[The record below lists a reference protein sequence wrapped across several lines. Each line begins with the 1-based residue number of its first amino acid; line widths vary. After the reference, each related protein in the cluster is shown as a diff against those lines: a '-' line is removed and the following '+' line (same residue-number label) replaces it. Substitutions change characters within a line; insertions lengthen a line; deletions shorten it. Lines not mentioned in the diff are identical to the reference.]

1 MRDTRQRGSMDSG
14 AGKSALT
21 QQVQPVIARKVGGET
36 LVARLE
42 AATDGAHG
50 KAAQP
55 ATSADG
61 ATAAARSPRTPAEA
75 ARLARTGTRIEL
87 PYRAEIEAQLGRD
100 LSNVEV
106 YVGPAAVEA
115 CAALGAEAFTVGH
128 TIAFAS
134 PHPPKT
140 TVMHEITHVL
150 QQGGD
155 QAKVDVPGDVG
166 VTAPGGAEEHEAE
179 AAEAAGPAKAEPA
192 APAQGGPPTA
202 ARKPALAM
210 KPGKD
215 AYCKTTATFELV
227 AKKGGS
233 SQGKLPAGS
242 LVQVTALDGT
252 GFDVMVMSGGALTGK
267 TGYLPDGAL
276 TEAQGIIG
284 NQVFNQGRLGGELDG
299 TGTKINCLGHASGEK
314 RAAYI
319 TNGTTEDMLKGLG
332 FTCIVGDSTVLAP
345 YIKAGKYAMMVYM
358 YMYKSSWREPDDQ
371 ALSYADLAKK
381 YGWSTS
387 SWQQPNVYFGPKGED
402 RPIDYHALDYNA
414 KTKKWEWVANNRPRE
429 KPPDY
434 NVDSKGTEPAAL
446 NPDDYFGSSGQV
458 LVSIACYK

>member
-1 MRDTRQRGSMDSG
+1 MREPRQRGSMDSG
-14 AGKSALT
+14 AGKSTLT

-36 LVARLE
+36 LVARLG
-42 AATDGAHG
+42 ATDGAPG

-55 ATSADG
+55 AAAADG
-61 ATAAARSPRTPAEA
+61 AAPAQSPRTPAEA
-75 ARLARTGTRIEL
+75 AKLARTGMRIDL

-134 PHPPKT
+134 AHPPKT

-155 QAKVDVPGDVG
+155 QAKIDVPGDVG

-179 AAEAAGPAKAEPA
+179 AAESAGPAGAERA
-192 APAQGGPPTA
+192 APAHGGPPKA
-202 ARKPALAM
+202 AMKPALAM

-215 AYCKTTATFELV
+215 AYCKTTASFELV

-242 LVQVTALDGT
+242 LVQVTALDGK
-252 GFDVMVMSGGALTGK
+252 GFDVVVKSGGALTGL

-284 NQVFNQGRLGGELDG
+284 NQVFNQGRLGGDLDG
-299 TGTKINCLGHASGEK
+299 SGTKINCLGHASGEK

-319 TNGTTEDMLKGLG
+319 RNGTTEDMLKGLG

-358 YMYKSSWREPDDQ
+358 YMYKSSWREPADQ
-371 ALSYADLAKK
+371 PLSYGDLAKK

-387 SWQQPNVYFGPKGED
+387 SWQQPNIYFGPKGED
-402 RPIDYHALDYNA
+402 QPIDYHALDYNA
-414 KTKKWEWVANNRPRE
+414 KTKKWEWVANNRARE
-429 KPPDY
+429 RPPDY
-434 NVDSKGTEPAAL
+434 DVDSKGTEPAAL
-446 NPDDYFGSSGQV
+446 NPDDYFGGSGQV
-458 LVSIACYK
+458 LVAIACYK

>member
-1 MRDTRQRGSMDSG
+1 VGHG
-14 AGKSALT
+14 AAPGKSTLA
-21 QQVQPVIARKVGGET
+21 QQVQPVVARKVGGET
-36 LVARLE
+36 LVARLG
-42 AATDGAHG
+42 AATDPAHG
-50 KAAQP
+50 TSAQPEAHAAGAVPAAQ
-55 ATSADG
+55 
-61 ATAAARSPRTPAEA
+61 SPRTPAEA
-75 ARLARTGTRIEL
+75 AKLARTGTRIDL
-87 PYRAEIEAQLGRD
+87 PYRSEIEAKLGRD

-128 TIAFAS
+128 MIAFAS
-134 PHPPKT
+134 PQPPQT

-155 QAKVDVPGDVG
+155 RAKVDVPGDVG
-166 VTAPGGAEEHEAE
+166 VTTPGGAEEHEAE
-179 AAEAAGPAKAEPA
+179 AAESGPA
-192 APAQGGPPTA
+192 APAQDAPPKA
-202 ARKPALAM
+202 AMKPVLAM

-252 GFDVMVMSGGALTGK
+252 GFDVLVMSAGALVGK

-299 TGTKINCLGHASGEK
+299 TGTKINCLGHASGQK

-332 FTCIVGDSTVLAP
+332 FTCIVGDSSALAP
-345 YIKAGKYAMMVYM
+345 FIKAGKYAMMVYM
-358 YMYKSSWREPDDQ
+358 YMYKPSWREAADQ
-371 ALSYADLAKK
+371 PLSFAELAKK
-381 YGWSTS
+381 YSWSTG
-387 SWQQPNVYFGPKGED
+387 SWQQPNVYFGPASED

-414 KTKKWEWVANNRPRE
+414 KTKKWEWVANNRPRD

-434 NVDSKGTEPAAL
+434 DVDSKGTEPAAL
-446 NPDDYFGSSGQV
+446 NPDDYFGGSGQV

>member
-1 MRDTRQRGSMDSG
+1 MRDTSQRGSTG
-14 AGKSALT
+14 AAPGKSTLA
-21 QQVQPVIARKVGGET
+21 QHAQPVIARKVGGET
-36 LVARLE
+36 LVARLGAGAGAD
-42 AATDGAHG
+42 AADG
-50 KAAQP
+50 KAAP
-55 ATSADG
+55 
-61 ATAAARSPRTPAEA
+61 SPRTPADA
-75 ARLARTGTRIEL
+75 AKLARTGTRIDL
-87 PYRAEIEAQLGRD
+87 PYRSEIEAKLGRD
-100 LSNVEV
+100 LSNVEA
-106 YVGPAAVEA
+106 YVGPAATEA

-128 TIAFAS
+128 MIAFAS
-134 PHPPKT
+134 PQPAKT

-155 QAKVDVPGDVG
+155 RAKVEVPGDVG
-166 VTAPGGAEEHEAE
+166 VTTPGGAEEHEAE
-179 AAEAAGPAKAEPA
+179 AAESG
-192 APAQGGPPTA
+192 APASAHDAPPQVA
-202 ARKPALAM
+202 GKPVLAM

-252 GFDVMVMSGGALTGK
+252 GFDVVVMSAGAFAGK

-299 TGTKINCLGHASGEK
+299 TGTKINCLGHASGQK

-332 FTCIVGDSTVLAP
+332 FTCIVGDSSVLAP

-358 YMYKSSWREPDDQ
+358 YMYKPSWREAADQ
-371 ALSYADLAKK
+371 PLSFSDLAKK

-387 SWQQPNVYFGPKGED
+387 SWQQPNVYFGPAGED

-414 KTKKWEWVANNRPRE
+414 KTKKWEWVANNRPRD

-446 NPDDYFGSSGQV
+446 NPDDYFGGSGQV

>member
-1 MRDTRQRGSMDSG
+1 VDSG
-14 AGKSALT
+14 AGKSTLT
-21 QQVQPVIARKVGGET
+21 QQVQPVVARKVGGET

-42 AATDGAHG
+42 AAHGA
-50 KAAQP
+50 AAPP
-55 ATSADG
+55 AASADG
-61 ATAAARSPRTPAEA
+61 AAPAARSARTPAEA

-106 YVGPAAVEA
+106 YVGPAAAEA

-128 TIAFAS
+128 TIAFTS

-179 AAEAAGPAKAEPA
+179 AAEAAGPETA
-192 APAQGGPPTA
+192 APAQSAPPKA
-202 ARKPALAM
+202 AMKPVLAM

-215 AYCKTTATFELV
+215 AFCKTTASFELV

-242 LVQVTALDGT
+242 LVQVTALDGS
-252 GFDVMVMSGGALTGK
+252 GFDVVVKSGGALTGT

-284 NQVFNQGRLGGELDG
+284 NQVFNQGRLGGDLDG
-299 TGTKINCLGHASGEK
+299 TGTMINCLGHASGQK

-358 YMYKSSWREPDDQ
+358 YMYKPSWRAAADQ
-371 ALSYADLAKK
+371 ALSYGDLAKK

-402 RPIDYHALDYNA
+402 QPIDYHALDYNA
-414 KTKKWEWVANNRPRE
+414 KTKTWEWVANNRARE
-429 KPPDY
+429 RPPDY
-434 NVDSKGTEPAAL
+434 DVDSKGTEPAAL
-446 NPDDYFGSSGQV
+446 NPDDYFGGSGQV